1 MKEIFVDYA
10 NACPVDERVFSA
22 MKPFFIEK
30 FGNPSSHIISKGN
43 EALKALDESRKIVAN
58 FIGAESFEI
67 VFTSCATESNNLA
80 IKGTAFQNISKG
92 KHILISEIEHFSIT
106 SPLRTLEQSFG
117 FNVDYIPV
125 DNDGIVDESALKKLL
140 RKDTVLVTIQ
150 LGNNEIG
157 TIQDIKGLVKIV
169 KEFNENIIF
178 HCDASACGGLLDIN
192 VNDLGVDLLT
202 LSAVSMY
209 GPKGVSCLY
218 IRKGVII
225 RPLIEGGFQEGGLRS
240 GTENL
245 PAIVGFA
252 KACEIAKQE
261 INYRAEYLSKL
272 RDKLK
277 NGIENNIDFV
287 HITGHRIKRL
297 PNNYSFWIEFAEGES
312 LLLMLN
318 YMGVMASS
326 GSACSSNLRARD
338 EDELIA
344 SPVLKAIGVPSDICT
359 GSLTFSLGMKNTEE
373 DIDYILQVMPGIVQ
387 RLWQMSPF
395 YLDKIKGHTPK
406 MTKVDK

>member
-43 EALKALDESRKIVAN
+43 EALKALDESRKIVAD
-58 FIGAESFEI
+58 FIGAEGFEI

-80 IKGTAFQNISKG
+80 IKGTAFQNILKG
-92 KHILISEIEHFSIT
+92 KHILTSEIEHFSIT

-178 HCDASACGGLLDIN
+178 HCDACACGGLLDIN

-261 INYRAEYLSKL
+261 IKHRAEYLSKL
-272 RDKLK
+272 RDKLRD
-277 NGIENNIDFV
+277 GIENNIDFV
-287 HITGHRIKRL
+287 HITGHRTRRL

-318 YMGVMASS
+318 YLGVMASS

-338 EDELIA
+338 EDELVG
-344 SPVLKAIGVPSDICT
+344 SHVLAAVGVPTDICS
-359 GSLTFSLGMKNTEE
+359 GSITFMLGKDSTEE
-373 DIDYILQVMPGIVQ
+373 EVDYVLETLPPIIQ
-387 RLWQMSPF
+387 RLWSMSPS
-395 YLDKIKGHTPK
+395 YEDMLKNKK
-406 MTKVDK
+406 